1 MDSMDFIFPDDR
13 TSGEMM
19 GEAMQMVYDLLETKN
34 LRHADQVQGS
44 SRVS

>member
-1 MDSMDFIFPDDR
+1 MDSIFPDDR

-19 GEAMQMVYDLLETKN
+19 GEAMQMIYDLLETKN
-34 LRHADQVQGS
+34 SRHTDQVRGS